1 MTPLNKEQAES
12 LIRRMAFIEEEL
24 KDLEEHLDL
33 DFKGYTTQK
42 KVRREVERIIE
53 NVLNASIDLAK
64 ILLAGEDVE
73 VPATYRETFEKLGK
87 IGLLAEEVAGQIADL
102 VRLRNVLA
110 HQYLDLKWETIH
122 KFIEKGPQAIQ
133 ELVRAVNERILTEPS
148 QE

>member
-73 VPATYRETFEKLGK
+73 VPATYRETFEKLGE
-87 IGLLAEEVAGQIADL
+87 IGLLDEEVAGQIADL

-133 ELVRAVNERILTEPS
+133 EFVRAVNERILTEPS

>member
-12 LIRRMAFIEEEL
+12 IIRRIAFIEEEL
-24 KDLEEHLDL
+24 KDLGEYSDL
-33 DFKGYTTQK
+33 DFKRYSTQK

-53 NVLNASIDLAK
+53 NVLNASIDIAK

-73 VPATYRETFEKLGK
+73 VPATYREAFEKLGEK
-87 IGLLAEEVAGQIADL
+87 GLLAEEVAGQIADL

-122 KFIEKGPQAIQ
+122 KFIEKGPQAIR
-133 ELVRAVNERILTEPS
+133 EFGRSINERIPAEPPW
-148 QE
+148 E